1 MTNLALAP
9 ANTIRLILLLFARI
23 FPRHFHTHPFLSG
36 QIKSD
41 RIKSNLEIRRH
52 TSVLLSAVLYCV
64 VIVGGKRI
72 DDSLI
77 LFFSFPSFS
86 RWRYDSPCVP
96 GKRRC
101 RRWDYMKWRRRQIC
115 FGIRPVGRFRDRF
128 YLSPSPRS
136 FSYSF
141 FTPSVHQGILAHP
154 LIYQHF
160 LHSHSFLVARLS
172 FSCYSFPFGI
182 SFHFR

>member
-1 MTNLALAP
+1 MTNLAPAP
-9 ANTIRLILLLFARI
+9 ANTTRLILLLFARI

-77 LFFSFPSFS
+77 HFFRSLLFLG
-86 RWRYDSPCVP
+86 D
-96 GKRRC
+96 GT
-101 RRWDYMKWRRRQIC
+101 
-115 FGIRPVGRFRDRF
+115 
-128 YLSPSPRS
+128 
-136 FSYSF
+136 
-141 FTPSVHQGILAHP
+141 TP
-154 LIYQHF
+154 
-160 LHSHSFLVARLS
+160 LVCWENAAAVA
-172 FSCYSFPFGI
+172 GTI
-182 SFHFR
+182 